1 MSIEN
6 DSTLNNLDAMNKEDL
21 ARHKRERSVH
31 YAEMIYGMSFAN
43 PNHPLGAAMLSDA
56 ARAQRA
62 FDAATAFVEEMDRR
76 GLIR

>member
-6 DSTLNNLDAMNKEDL
+6 DPTLNTIDAMNKEDL

-31 YAEMIYGMSFAN
+31 YAEMIYGMSFAS
-43 PNHPLGAAMLSDA
+43 PILPLGTTMMSDA
-56 ARAQRA
+56 VRAQRA

>member
-1 MSIEN
+1 MTIEN
-6 DSTLNNLDAMNKEDL
+6 DSTLNNIDAMNREDL

-43 PNHPLGAAMLSDA
+43 PELPLGATIMSDA
-56 ARAQRA
+56 VRAQRA

-76 GLIR
+76 GLMR